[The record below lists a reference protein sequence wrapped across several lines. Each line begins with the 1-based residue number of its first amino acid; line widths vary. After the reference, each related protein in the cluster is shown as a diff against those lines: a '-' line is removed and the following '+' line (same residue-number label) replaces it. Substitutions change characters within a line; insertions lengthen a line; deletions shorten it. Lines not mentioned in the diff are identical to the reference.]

1 MFIFEVLL
9 MKTTQKQNTMTT
21 TENNIENALMT
32 AKLSLTQ
39 MLKNGFGS
47 EPKHIFALSNMLCEN
62 YNLTQDQSI
71 IIIDEA
77 LKIA

>member
-1 MFIFEVLL
+1 M
-9 MKTTQKQNTMTT
+9 TTQ
-21 TENNIENALMT
+21 EINIENALMT
-32 AKLSLTQ
+32 SKLALTK

-47 EPKHIFALSNMLCEN
+47 NPKHIFALSNMLCEN

-71 IIIDEA
+71 IVIEEA